1 MQLGNQK
8 RGNKWFARCWLGA
21 PTRRMTN
28 TTELAGIECRACGR
42 RTLVPFDG
50 RVAGLNGSARPVFG
64 LQCQGCDS
72 TDIVWRRFITLAE
85 LNAWMDGAR
94 LE

>member
-21 PTRRMTN
+21 PTRRMAN

-42 RTLVPFDG
+42 RTLVPFD
-50 RVAGLNGSARPVFG
+50 RRLAGLNGSAWPVFG
-64 LQCQGCDS
+64 RGDLDS
-72 TDIVWRRFITLAE
+72 RRV
-85 LNAWMDGAR
+85 AR
-94 LE
+94 HLSCEFAFGLRVAILLP